1 MNNYIRI
8 SDLKCPSKSLDCA
21 LKDLFAKY
29 NKPVVIT
36 SSFDDV
42 TSVYTLTVNGVSQE
56 IPMPDNQTLSISP
69 DNKSILIS
77 DGNSIDLSALVK
89 QLETLTVLAYDPAT
103 KKVSYTDEDE
113 VVTEL
118 DLSELAKD
126 TFIETVTYDP
136 TASALTLTYNDAAIP
151 DILVDLKDLKQVVT
165 EDSDTVEFSGTGET
179 ATPLTASVKIDPV
192 VENLLTATTDGLLV
206 DPAALKA
213 LASVELVDAFSN
225 ETLGFIYP

>member
-8 SDLKCPSKSLDCA
+8 SDLKCPSKSLECA

-42 TSVYTLTVNGVSQE
+42 TSVFTLTVNGVSQE
-56 IPMPDNQTLSISP
+56 IPMPDNQTLSLSP

-77 DGNSIDLSALVK
+77 DGNSIDLTALVK
-89 QLETLTVLAYDPAT
+89 QLETLTILDYDPAT
-103 KKVSYTDEDE
+103 KKISFTDEDE

-118 DLSELAKD
+118 DLSDLAKD

-136 TASALTLTYNDAAIP
+136 TASTLTLTYNDATIP

-179 ATPLTASVKIDPV
+179 ATPLIATVKIDP
-192 VENLLTATTDGLLV
+192 ATTNLITSTADGV
-206 DPAALKA
+206 QVTPEAVTD

-225 ETLGFIYP
+225 IHIGYIFP